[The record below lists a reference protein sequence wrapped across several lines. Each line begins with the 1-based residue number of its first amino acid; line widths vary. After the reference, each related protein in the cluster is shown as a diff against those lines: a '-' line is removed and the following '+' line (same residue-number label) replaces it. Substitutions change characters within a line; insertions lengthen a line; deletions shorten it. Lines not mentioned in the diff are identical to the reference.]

1 MQTTVQHKKHRLD
14 RYDGWYVSGLDSMHV
29 MMPYF
34 FGPRTKNEAV
44 MSEVLD
50 LTEVDKYLA
59 QKNADNPDFKYTWF
73 HFIVA
78 TIAKTLLLRPKMN
91 YFITGR
97 RFYERKYIRI
107 SFVVKRQ
114 LDEKAEELQANFLLD
129 KEGGSP
135 LEQVHDYVQSFV
147 TKVRK
152 EDKTVGITNAL
163 NVVQKLPRPIFNL
176 LSWALQRME
185 YHGWYPK
192 GLAKDDPCYASV
204 FVTNLGSIKMHA
216 DYHHLFDWGN
226 NSFFIV
232 INEKKLRPFWHE
244 DGTYDL
250 RNTIKL
256 GLTIDERIADGTYFA
271 KTLRLVRKIFA
282 QPVLLDLPAAE
293 LIDID

>member
-1 MQTTVQHKKHRLD
+1 MQTTVQRKKHRLD
-14 RYDGWYVSGLDSMHV
+14 RYDGWYVSGLDAMHV
-29 MMPYF
+29 MMPYT
-34 FGPRTKNEAV
+34 FGARTRNEAV

-59 QKNADNPDFKYTWF
+59 KKNADNPDFKYTWF

-78 TIAKTLLLRPKMN
+78 AIAKTLQLRPKMN
-91 YFITGR
+91 YFISGR

-114 LDEKAEELQANFLLD
+114 LDEHSEELQANFLLD
-129 KEGGSP
+129 REGGSP
-135 LEQVHDYVQSFV
+135 LDQVHDYVRSYVQ
-147 TKVRK
+147 KVRT
-152 EDKTVGITNAL
+152 ENKTEGITNFL
-163 NVVQKLPRPIFNL
+163 NIVKSLPRPLFSFLAWIL
-176 LSWALQRME
+176 KRLE

-192 GLAKDDPCYASV
+192 DLAKDDPCYASV

-226 NSFFIV
+226 NSFFVV

-244 DGTYDL
+244 DGTFEL
-250 RNTIKL
+250 KNTIKL

-271 KTLRLVRKIFA
+271 KSIRLVRKMFEH
-282 QPVLLDLPAAE
+282 PELLDAPAATPIE
-293 LIDID
+293 ID